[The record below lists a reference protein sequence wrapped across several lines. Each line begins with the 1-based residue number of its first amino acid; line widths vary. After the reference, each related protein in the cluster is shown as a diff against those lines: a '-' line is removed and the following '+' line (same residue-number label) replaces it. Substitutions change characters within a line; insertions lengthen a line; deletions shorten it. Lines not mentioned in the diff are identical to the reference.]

1 MGFWDW
7 LTGDADPGAEKD
19 EARPA
24 PRPPTADD
32 IERALATAE
41 TMAAEGRAPAPV
53 TSRVRRVTGTVR
65 RILPRIAASGVE
77 SADAYT
83 VVATATDYL
92 PESLNS
98 YLRLPRD
105 WADTRPVEG
114 GKSSLLLLIDQLDLL
129 AATMTRMDDAINRHD
144 ATALVAQGRFLED
157 RFGVHR
163 ARPVALDP
171 TRSTSTNPLDLEG
184 RQ

>member
-7 LTGDADPGAEKD
+7 LTGAGTPEREDA
-19 EARPA
+19 A
-24 PRPPTADD
+24 PEPPRAPTAGD
-32 IERALATAE
+32 IADALERAE
-41 TMAAEGRAPAPV
+41 RMAAQGRAPAPV
-53 TSRVRRVTGTVR
+53 TSRVARITATVR
-65 RILPRIAASGVE
+65 RIVPRIAASGVE
-77 SADAYT
+77 SRDAYT

-92 PESLNS
+92 PEALNA

-129 AATMTRMDDAINRHD
+129 AATMSRMDDAINRHD
-144 ATALVAQGRFLED
+144 ATALVAHGRFLDE

-163 ARPVALDP
+163 QRPATLDGQRP
-171 TRSTSTNPLDLEG
+171 ASTNPLDLEG
-184 RQ
+184 